1 MKEGE
6 MEMEIILFALMCFFI
21 YSIVRVGFV
30 KHIGKRRIIEFFR
43 ESKAE
48 LQLMVP
54 IKISSLEYES
64 STRKPCLR
72 ILDS

>member
-1 MKEGE
+1 

-30 KHIGKRRIIEFFR
+30 KHIGKRRIEFFR